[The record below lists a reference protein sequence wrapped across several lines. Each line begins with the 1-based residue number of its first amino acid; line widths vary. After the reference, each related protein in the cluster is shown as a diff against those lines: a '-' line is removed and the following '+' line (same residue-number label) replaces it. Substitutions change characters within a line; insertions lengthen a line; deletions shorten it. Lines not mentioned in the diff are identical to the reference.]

1 MALKFNNVDV
11 QNVLYNNT
19 QLERLQLNGVTV
31 WEHTPPV
38 PSGTVIFELGTAGTY
53 DVNIPAAGEY
63 YCTVIGGGGGAALS
77 MHTTTHNGQILPA
90 VGSMVCGGGAGGY
103 IRAAVYFDSP
113 CALKVTVGNN
123 GTSKHVYQLEAT
135 TGKTWYANGGVGS
148 LSNICSEGTKV
159 VLQANGGGRG
169 MISGKISGVTH
180 TGNWYSQFTYST
192 GAGGGWSWNNQS
204 GISVYNIVSAVGVE
218 GNFAQNGSVSASSY
232 GTYTATAQ
240 VAYLQQAGGSYGAGG
255 GGTATTQRI
264 SGSDDRATW
273 NHTQSSYGPYA
284 GYVKI
289 VKS

>member
-1 MALKFNNVDV
+1 MALKFNNADV

-38 PSGTVIFELGTAGTY
+38 PSGTVIFELGTAGSY

-77 MHTTTHNGQILPA
+77 MHTSFNLPA
-90 VGSMVCGGGAGGY
+90 VGSMVCGGGSGGY
-103 IRAAVYFDSP
+103 ITAAVYFDRA
-113 CALKVTVGNN
+113 CTLKVNVGSR
-123 GTSKHVYQLEAT
+123 GTGKHVYRLDAT
-135 TGKTWYANGGVGS
+135 SGNTWYANGGVGS

-169 MISGKISGVTH
+169 MISGKISGASH

-192 GAGGGWSWNNQS
+192 GAGGGWSWHNQS
-204 GISVYNIVSAVGVE
+204 GITVYNITSAVGTN
-218 GNFAQNGSVSASSY
+218 GNFAQNGTVDTFSY

-240 VAYLQQAGGSYGAGG
+240 VAYLPQAGGSYGAGG

-264 SGSDDRATW
+264 NGADDKASW
-273 NHTQSSYGPYA
+273 NYTPSTYGPYA